1 MIANETAK
9 PEGYMENALG
19 HLIPLDKI
27 KPVDLARHNLVM
39 ELAAMAEG
47 LQVAMK
53 RFRDKAMG
61 DVEAFADLSA
71 ETYGAPIGGKKGNVR
86 LTSFD
91 GKYMIQRQISE
102 NLVFDERL
110 QAAKALIDQCINR
123 WSEGSNNNIKALVNS
138 AFDVDRE
145 GRVNVGRILGL
156 RSLDISDPDW
166 LQAMKAITDS
176 IQVAGS
182 KAYLRLYKRRDS
194 DGKYEAIPLDLAAL

>member
-1 MIANETAK
+1 VSTNA
-9 PEGYMENALG
+9 PEGYMENGLG

-27 KPVDLARHNLVM
+27 KPVDLARHELVM
-39 ELAAMAEG
+39 ELAALAEG
-47 LQVAMK
+47 LQTAMK
-53 RFRDKAMG
+53 RYRDKAMG

-71 ETYGAPIGGKKGNVR
+71 EKYEAPIGGKKGNVR
-86 LTSFD
+86 LMSFD
-91 GKYMIQRQISE
+91 GRYMIQRQISE

-110 QAAKALIDQCINR
+110 QAAKALIDQCITR
-123 WSEGSNNNIKALVNS
+123 WAEGSNNNIKALVNS
-138 AFDVDRE
+138 AFNVDRE

-156 RSLDISDPDW
+156 RSLDIPDADW

-182 KAYLRLYKRRDS
+182 KAYLRIYKRRES

>member
-1 MIANETAK
+1 MSTNA
-9 PEGYMENALG
+9 PEGYMENGLG

-27 KPVDLARHNLVM
+27 KPVDLARHELVM
-39 ELAAMAEG
+39 ELAALAEG
-47 LQVAMK
+47 LQTAMK
-53 RFRDKAMG
+53 RYRDKAMG

-71 ETYGAPIGGKKGNVR
+71 EKYEAPIGGKKGNVR
-86 LTSFD
+86 LMSFD
-91 GKYMIQRQISE
+91 GRYMIQRQISE

-110 QAAKALIDQCINR
+110 QAAKALIDQCITR
-123 WSEGSNNNIKALVNS
+123 WAEGSNNNIKALVNS
-138 AFDVDRE
+138 AFNVDRE

-156 RSLDISDPDW
+156 RSLDIPDADW

-182 KAYLRLYKRRDS
+182 KAYLRIYKRRES

>member
-1 MIANETAK
+1 MIANETTK

-27 KPVDLARHNLVM
+27 KPVDLARHDLVM

-71 ETYGAPIGGKKGNVR
+71 EKYDAPIGGKKGNVR

-91 GKYMIQRQISE
+91 GRFMVQRQISE

-110 QAAKALIDQCINR
+110 QAAKALIDQCITR
-123 WSEGSNNNIKALVNS
+123 WAEGSSNNIKALVNS

-194 DGKYEAIPLDLAAL
+194 DGKYEPIPLDLAAL

>member
-1 MIANETAK
+1 
-9 PEGYMENALG
+9 MENGLG
-19 HLIPLDKI
+19 HLIPKDKV
-27 KPVDLARHNLVM
+27 KPVDMARHELVM
-39 ELAAMAEG
+39 ELAGMAER
-47 LQVAMK
+47 LQGDMK
-53 RFRDKAMG
+53 RFRDRAMG
-61 DVEAFADLSA
+61 EVETFADLSA
-71 ETYGAPIGGKKGNVR
+71 ETYQAPIGGKKGNVR
-86 LTSFD
+86 LVSFD
-91 GKYMIQRQISE
+91 GRYMVQRQISE

-110 QAAKALIDQCINR
+110 QAAKSLIDQCITR
-123 WSEGSNNNIKALVNS
+123 WSEGSSNNIKALVNS

-182 KAYLRLYKRRDS
+182 KAYLRIYKRRDS

>member
-1 MIANETAK
+1 MSANI
-9 PEGYMENALG
+9 PDGYMENGQG
-19 HLIPLDKI
+19 HLIPVDKV
-27 KPVDLARHNLVM
+27 KPVDMARNDLVM
-39 ELAAMAEG
+39 ELVGMAER
-47 LQVAMK
+47 LQGDMK

-71 ETYGAPIGGKKGNVR
+71 EKYEAPIGGKKGNVR
-86 LTSFD
+86 LVSFD
-91 GKYMIQRQISE
+91 GRYLVQRQISE

-110 QAAKALIDQCINR
+110 QAAKNLIDQCITR

-166 LQAMKAITDS
+166 LQAMKAISDS
-176 IQVAGS
+176 IQVSGS
-182 KAYLRLYKRRDS
+182 KAYLRVYKRRDS
-194 DGKYEAIPLDLAAL
+194 DGKYEPIPLDLAAL

>member
-1 MIANETAK
+1 MSGEAQAH
-9 PEGYMENALG
+9 EGYMENALG
-19 HLIPLDKI
+19 HLIPLDKV
-27 KPVDLARHNLVM
+27 KPVDLARHELVM
-39 ELAAMAEG
+39 ELARSAMA
-47 LQVAMK
+47 LQSDMK

-71 ETYGAPIGGKKGNVR
+71 ETYEAPIGGKKGNVR
-86 LTSFD
+86 LVSFD
-91 GKYMIQRQISE
+91 GRFMIQRQISE

-110 QAAKALIDQCINR
+110 QAAKALIDQCITR
-123 WSEGSNNNIKALVNS
+123 WAEGSNNNIKALVNS

-156 RSLDISDPDW
+156 RGLDISDPDW

-194 DGKYEAIPLDLAAL
+194 DGKYEPISLDLAAL

>member
-1 MIANETAK
+1 MSGEAQAH
-9 PEGYMENALG
+9 EGYMENALG
-19 HLIPLDKI
+19 HLIPLDKV
-27 KPVDLARHNLVM
+27 KPVDLARHELVM
-39 ELAAMAEG
+39 ELARSAMA
-47 LQVAMK
+47 LQSEMK

-71 ETYGAPIGGKKGNVR
+71 EMYEAPIGGKKGNVR
-86 LTSFD
+86 LVSFD
-91 GKYMIQRQISE
+91 GRFMIQRQISE

-110 QAAKALIDQCINR
+110 QAAKALIDQCITR
-123 WSEGSNNNIKALVNS
+123 WAEGSNNNIKALVNS
-138 AFDVDRE
+138 AFNVDRE